1 MYYGAIATGN
11 RSMGTPADAP
21 PPPKPNAE
29 AFQQIINTDFL
40 SPRRFFSGLLQKQR
54 GQAPAPRGVFQYPYK
69 GGIFLDTLISNVTVV
84 TMNPKMDVL
93 FGAYIGIQDGKIAS
107 ISKKAPAEAPQ
118 TIIDGTGMVAIPGLI
133 NCHTHLATSVL
144 RSFTDDL
151 SNTEALEA
159 LLKKEA
165 KMDSRSAKAAALL
178 SIAECL
184 RFGVTSVSDLY
195 YYPNATAE
203 AVAQSGI
210 KANLAL
216 SSYRFIDQNE
226 DFDFDTDE
234 QCQELVKV
242 MDKWH
247 NHDNGR
253 IKIDAGIYAEY
264 TSNHKLWEGLAGYA
278 SEQGIGMQLHLA
290 ETQAEADSCLD
301 RTGMGPGELL
311 NCHNVFAVPATAAGC
326 TYLEDYERKL
336 LGKKQVTAVAT
347 PLAHA
352 KAGTPSTPIL
362 DCVKA
367 GMNVALGTGGAIE
380 CGNLDMF
387 EVLRCAAM
395 DARKEAKDASALPAP
410 AALMMATVTG
420 AQAQGRSQECGML
433 QEGMDADLALVDFSA
448 PHLMPCHNVLNGLLW
463 SAKGGDVALTMV
475 RGKILYQNGHFPTID
490 LKNVVEELTT
500 YAIPRLFAETENG

>member
-1 MYYGAIATGN
+1 
-11 RSMGTPADAP
+11 
-21 PPPKPNAE
+21 
-29 AFQQIINTDFL
+29 
-40 SPRRFFSGLLQKQR
+40 
-54 GQAPAPRGVFQYPYK
+54 
-69 GGIFLDTLISNVTVV
+69 
-84 TMNPKMDVL
+84 MNPKMDVL
-93 FGAYIGIQDGKIAS
+93 FGAYIGIEDGEIIS
-107 ISKKAPAEAPQ
+107 IEKKAPAEQPK

-133 NCHTHLATSVL
+133 NCHTHLATSAL

-165 KMDSRSAKAAALL
+165 KMDSRAAKAAALL

-203 AVAQSGI
+203 AVAEAGI

-226 DFDFDTDE
+226 EFDFDTDE
-234 QCQELVKV
+234 QCQELCRVA
-242 MDKWH
+242 DKWH
-247 NHDNGR
+247 GYDNGR

-264 TSNHKLWEGLAGYA
+264 TSNYKLWESLAGYA
-278 SEQGIGMQLHLA
+278 NEKGIGMQLHLA
-290 ETQAEADSCLD
+290 ETQKEVDSCLD

-311 NCHNVFAVPATAAGC
+311 NCHNVFAVPTTAAGC

-336 LGKKQVTAVAT
+336 LGKKKVSAVAT
-347 PLAHA
+347 PVVSA
-352 KAGTPSTPIL
+352 KNGSASTPIL

-387 EVLRCAAM
+387 EVMRYAAM
-395 DARKEAKDASALPAP
+395 DARKASGDPSALPSS

-420 AQAQGRSQECGML
+420 AQAQNRAKECGMIAV
-433 QEGMDADLALVDFSA
+433 GMDADLALVDFSA
-448 PHLMPCHNVLNGLLW
+448 PHLMPCHNVLNGLVW
-463 SAKGGDVALTMV
+463 SAKGGDVAMTMV
-475 RGKILYQNGHFPTID
+475 RGNILYQNGHFPTID
-490 LKNVVEELTT
+490 LKQVVEELTN
-500 YAIPRLFAETENG
+500 YAIPKLFEEK